1 MEAASMPC
9 FRALKR
15 EADLPSAE
23 RGPVDIWALAR
34 LAAICAGVAMT
45 TN

>member
-9 FRALKR
+9 LRALKR

-23 RGPVDIWALAR
+23 RGPVDLSALAR
-34 LAAICAGVAMT
+34 LALIWVWLL
-45 TN
+45 